1 MPSQWLIVI
10 IIFNF
15 YICWIFTNKFN
26 IFKADKWKCKV
37 KTKNARSENWK
48 KMQRKMEKFGK
59 WVEKNQ
65 TLECEWKD
73 WKMKEKIWKWQNELG
88 ITLSQQVYKV
98 KELDDD
104 RQWAGDEDWW
114 ASDWSLMTTTDSSEK
129 REFVDVESSSQSKK
143 SGRAGRQ

>member
-1 MPSQWLIVI
+1 
-10 IIFNF
+10 
-15 YICWIFTNKFN
+15 
-26 IFKADKWKCKV
+26 
-37 KTKNARSENWK
+37 
-48 KMQRKMEKFGK
+48 MEKFGK